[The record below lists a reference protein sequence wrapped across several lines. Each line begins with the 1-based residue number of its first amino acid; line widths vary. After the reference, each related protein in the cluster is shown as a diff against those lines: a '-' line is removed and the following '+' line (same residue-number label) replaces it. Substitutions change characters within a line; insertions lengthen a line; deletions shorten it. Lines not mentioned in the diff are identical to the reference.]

1 MATATTTK
9 TPELASEPAT
19 EEEARPRPY
28 LISVDL
34 YDRMVELGVFGD
46 KSPVYLWEG
55 QLVEPMTKGPQHEM
69 SLTVLLQ
76 KLIRFAPEEW
86 HVHSGGPTRLDDHSE
101 PEPDLTVV
109 RGSPRDY
116 KTRHPTA
123 NDVALTV
130 EVADSSRKFDE
141 GEKRERYAAAAIPVY
156 WVVNLRERCINV
168 YTQPEATAEGPRYAG
183 HQCFGP
189 DDEVP
194 VILDGRE
201 VGRIPVREV
210 LP

>member
-1 MATATTTK
+1 MATVTTTK
-9 TPELASEPAT
+9 TPDVTSEPAAD
-19 EEEARPRPY
+19 EEEHPRPY

-34 YDRMVELGVFGD
+34 YDRMVDAGIFGD
-46 KSPVYLWEG
+46 RSPIYLWKG
-55 QLVEPMTKGPQHEM
+55 QLVEPMTNGPHHEM

-76 KLIRFAPEEW
+76 RLVRFAPDEW

-123 NDVALTV
+123 NDVALV
-130 EVADSSRKFDE
+130 IEVADSSRKFDE
-141 GEKRERYAAAAIPVY
+141 GEKLERYAAGAVPEY

-168 YTQPEATAEGPRYAG
+168 YTQPEATAAGSRYVG
-183 HQCFGP
+183 HQRFGP
-189 DDEVP
+189 DEEVP

-201 VGRIPVREV
+201 VGRIPVRDV